1 MNDKSIAVRLIT
13 LLLLFICCFYTTDL
27 NAQTAIIG
35 NRKIDSMRL
44 RYLNEQ
50 YIQSWIRSDTNTY
63 NHLLWDKNFVHL
75 GASKG
80 RLIPRV
86 ELSPI
91 FGEKRFATIK
101 LFYADSVEI
110 RFISDSIAFVYAVTP
125 YAGFDAETISYSRY
139 NDVYLKGV
147 EGWKC
152 IAANTANIAPDNYIL
167 PEIAN
172 VPVLPWPAMATY
184 QNQQEEE
191 SNVMKLN
198 RKWVNA
204 FALND
209 MALIKNDTSAKSW
222 ITYPDGSLDKGSLT
236 MFNSLHAITYK
247 HDIINEVVFFPRKD
261 FAVSWNVLKLTK
273 ANGKISALQL
283 CNYYFYEQGKWKL
296 VSFNAVAIQ
305 D

>member
-1 MNDKSIAVRLIT
+1 M
-13 LLLLFICCFYTTDL
+13 LLFICFFFTTDL
-27 NAQTAIIG
+27 NAQTGFIG

-44 RYLNEQ
+44 HYLNEQ
-50 YIQSWIRSDTNTY
+50 YIQSWIRSDTITY

-75 GASKG
+75 SASKG

-86 ELSPI
+86 ELAPI
-91 FGEKRFATIK
+91 FGEKRFGAIR

-125 YAGFDAETISYSRY
+125 YADFDAETISYSRY
-139 NDVYLKGV
+139 NDVYLKSG

-152 IAANTANIAPDNYIL
+152 IAANTANIALDNYIL
-167 PEIAN
+167 SEITS
-172 VPVLPWPAMATY
+172 VPVLLKPAIATS
-184 QNQQEEE
+184 QNQYEEE

-209 MALIKNDTSAKSW
+209 IALMKNDTSAEIW
-222 ITYPDGSLDKGSLT
+222 ISYPDGSLHKGGLTIFKSLQT
-236 MFNSLHAITYK
+236 IKYK

-261 FAVSWNVLKLTK
+261 FAVSWSVIKLTK
-273 ANGKISALQL
+273 ANARISALQL
-283 CNYYFYEQGKWKL
+283 CNYYFYEQGQWKL